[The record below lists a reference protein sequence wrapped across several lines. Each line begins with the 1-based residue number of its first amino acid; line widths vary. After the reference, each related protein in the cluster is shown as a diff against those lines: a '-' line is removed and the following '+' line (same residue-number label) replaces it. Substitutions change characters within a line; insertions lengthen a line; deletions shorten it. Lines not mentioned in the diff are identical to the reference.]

1 MGGKKS
7 KHDVEKERHLAPE
20 KAHEA
25 AYFAKKFGMTR
36 EEALKVMED
45 AADRLDKG
53 DILKR
58 LKK

>member
-7 KHDVEKERHLAPE
+7 KHDVEKAQHLTPE
-20 KAHEA
+20 KAHEV

-36 EEALKVMED
+36 EEALKIMED

-58 LKK
+58 LNK